1 MGRTIESES
10 TRRHRQS
17 KTVRTKR
24 QKKQLEFVPHPRAGI
39 LKADLLKKGIE
50 IQTVGMDRDGL
61 VHCGVHWVPE
71 LNARNLWKLHTH
83 WLRWRKWY
91 DNLPRIKRL
100 YGINQIPLITE
111 FYAYRIESPGAQG
124 RTSLLLR

>member
-1 MGRTIESES
+1 M
-10 TRRHRQS
+10 
-17 KTVRTKR
+17 RTKR

-61 VHCGVHWVPE
+61 VHCGVHWVPA
-71 LNARNLWKLHTH
+71 LNARHLWKLHTH

-91 DNLPRIKRL
+91 DNLPRNKRL
-100 YGINQIPLITE
+100 YGSKPTPLITA
-111 FYAYRIESPGAQG
+111 FYGYPDRMTNPQGAKA
-124 RTSLLLR
+124 LPLR